1 MRMISLAAHEP
12 AMCIKRPMTQ
22 VVTISASTAAA
33 AFETLRIAPR
43 VPTSMAAKDARR
55 IADRQLKGRHDQ
67 ELSETASIIQSTEV
81 ALDLMAKGNK
91 QPQAGLQQ
99 ALKSYEDF

>member
-1 MRMISLAAHEP
+1 
-12 AMCIKRPMTQ
+12 MTQ

-43 VPTSMAAKDARR
+43 VPTSIAAKDARR
-55 IADRQLKGRHDQ
+55 IADRQLRHDQ

>member
-1 MRMISLAAHEP
+1 
-12 AMCIKRPMTQ
+12 MTQ
-22 VVTISASTAAA
+22 VVTISASTAAT

-43 VPTSMAAKDARR
+43 VPASMVAKDARR
-55 IADRQLKGRHDQ
+55 IADRQLKGRSGQ
-67 ELSETASIIQSTEV
+67 ELNETASIIQSTEV
-81 ALDLMAKGNK
+81 ALDLMTKGNK